1 MRHAS
6 GQFETFQ
13 PLGIVTPAR
22 SEDLQ
27 LPGWFLL
34 GGVGILESYLR
45 TGSFSLR
52 GEETGAR
59 TKRSLVCH
67 VTSQRPCRGDP
78 PLPPGLTPA
87 NAPSHPAHHLQG
99 GPRRA
104 PTGRAL
110 RWGPSRAPPA
120 VARAPPPPR
129 AALGPRGAS
138 PLLSGGVKK
147 SAGKN
152 TEDTNSLG
160 TSSRTSSNRG
170 SQAPVK
176 FNVSKTSRARTVGT
190 VASVTRLAAPPA
202 GPAPPRPEALSPH
215 VLQP

>member
-1 MRHAS
+1 MVGGDSRILP
-6 GQFETFQ
+6 T
-13 PLGIVTPAR
+13 R
-22 SEDLQ
+22 S
-27 LPGWFLL
+27 
-34 GGVGILESYLR
+34 
-45 TGSFSLR
+45 SFSLR

-59 TKRSLVCH
+59 TERSLVCQ

-87 NAPSHPAHHLQG
+87 NAPSQPAHRLQG

-120 VARAPPPPR
+120 VAGAPPPPR

-202 GPAPPRPEALSPH
+202 GPAPPIRKPRLPMSSSPEAAQRDPHMGSGVGGHAASPA
-215 VLQP
+215 VGPGA